1 MQWFFSTVGDSL
13 LTFLLVVVE
22 RDNPL
27 AAWITFG
34 LHMSRLIIIDNQIS
48 GNVGISPY
56 VHLRPLVRDKQ

>member
-1 MQWFFSTVGDSL
+1 MQWFFQQLETPFRR
-13 LTFLLVVVE
+13 FLLVVVE

-48 GNVGISPY
+48 GNVGISSY